1 MLFLLALKW
10 NLEDKAFSSVKTK
23 TNRNFCRNIWRK
35 EQPFI
40 FCIFYERF
48 CSNISNL
55 IVSTTRRRR
64 YIKIPCVCRS
74 RAEKFNIVS
83 NDHGRSHKCDISV
96 SDRKY
101 HFWAHLAQKIKI
113 ISLSWNL
120 VPRLIQISRIQ
131 WWYSLVFVSDWN
143 SPFWSNLV
151 QKNKIVSFSWS
162 LLSGLIRICR
172 IQWWYSR
179 FLL

>member
-1 MLFLLALKW
+1 MSRQKPTEIFAVTFGERSNHSFSVYFMKDFVQTSVILLSLRLEEEDILKY
-10 NLEDKAFSSVKTK
+10 
-23 TNRNFCRNIWRK
+23 R
-35 EQPFI
+35 
-40 FCIFYERF
+40 
-48 CSNISNL
+48 
-55 IVSTTRRRR
+55 
-64 YIKIPCVCRS
+64 CVCRS

-83 NDHGRSHKCDISV
+83 NDHGRPHKCDISV

-101 HFWAHLAQKIKI
+101 HFWAHLAQKIKFN
-113 ISLSWNL
+113 SLSWNL

-151 QKNKIVSFSWS
+151 QKNKIFSFSWS